1 MRGMDNLCIKLPAR
15 LGVRLEVELVAMLAT
30 AADHS
35 ARNHLRHLADGFRI
49 VPGSLTDSY
58 VTTLVSNDT
67 GIYLLGFKSA
77 CTAASAAAEKLFL
90 LIYIEVLERY
100 VVNQKSGH

>member
-1 MRGMDNLCIKLPAR
+1 MRGMDNLGIKLPAR

-35 ARNHLRHLADGFRI
+35 ARNHLRHLADGLRI
-49 VPGSLTDSY
+49 VPGSLADSY

-67 GIYLLGFKSA
+67 GIYLLGVQKRLYSSL
-77 CTAASAAAEKLFL
+77 CSCRKTFL
-90 LIYIEVLERY
+90 AHIY
-100 VVNQKSGH
+100 